1 MPESLLSKEFV
12 ENFQDE
18 YGPKSDTPMKNLP
31 LPDIPTQNMQTPNT
45 PTRKSIK
52 KETNPPK
59 SNIPGSASSD
69 PPLEDKLTPAQEKM
83 RVRLATMY
91 AGLGATVAG
100 FKAYTGIV
108 LIKSA
113 EDRAEE
119 VVRACRHNKAAW
131 QWLER
136 IVSGSDL
143 TTCLLGHGIML
154 YAIMSHSEKSRLP
167 KNEQLLQMFGYADWQ
182 VLAPPQSMGEPNIIK
197 ENGRSEMTQAEYNAF
212 TRARNT
218 GDTGDHVATGV

>member
-1 MPESLLSKEFV
+1 LESNS
-12 ENFQDE
+12 
-18 YGPKSDTPMKNLP
+18 
-31 LPDIPTQNMQTPNT
+31 
-45 PTRKSIK
+45 
-52 KETNPPK
+52 
-59 SNIPGSASSD
+59 
-69 PPLEDKLTPAQEKM
+69 PLEDKLTPAQEKM

-91 AGLGATVAG
+91 AGCGAFLAG
-100 FKAYTGIV
+100 FRPYAGIV

-131 QWLER
+131 MWLER

-143 TTCLLGHGIML
+143 TSCLLGHGIML

-182 VLAPPQSMGEPNIIK
+182 VLGAPANGAEPFMKQDYGNA
-197 ENGRSEMTQAEYNAF
+197 NGH
-212 TRARNT
+212 T
-218 GDTGDHVATGV
+218 GDISGTMATGV